1 MCQQCTAHFLHSG
14 NRGEVVTSVQSLE
27 VESRVTCSPCMPH
40 ESVSTR
46 WLLQGLLLMGL
57 AGTGLPWLLLHFALF
72 QPLYV
77 MA

>member
-40 ESVSTR
+40 ESVSMR

>member
-14 NRGEVVTSVQSLE
+14 SQDEVVTSRQSLE
-27 VESRVTCSPCMPH
+27 VEFRVTCSPCVPH
-40 ESVSTR
+40 ESVSLR
-46 WLLQGLLLMGL
+46 WLFQGLLLMGL
-57 AGTGLPWLLLHFALF
+57 AGTGLPWLLLQFTLF